1 MDSLCILST
10 LLLNAR
16 VNCSQ
21 SNDQDPSCAG
31 SPHGSCCWASS
42 SLLSKRLPFK
52 LEIMNP
58 LKDLSYVSLGGDPPG
73 KQHLEILPPSPWR
86 RWANLPQHGV
96 ISLQRKGQ
104 IHRTAVKTSEN
115 KQKTQSPN
123 VRVPLLWCNPLYSQV
138 NTWPL
143 SVHPVGMGTQ
153 EARRVITLA
162 SAFCHKWHTASS
174 SDLSGLLLVCGR
186 KSWLDDSL
194 AHKQGK
200 LSDPLLFQT

>member
-1 MDSLCILST
+1 MHFEYFALECKGKLFPKQWPGSIVCREPSWI
-10 LLLNAR
+10 LLLSQFKSSEQTVALQAR
-16 VNCSQ
+16 
-21 SNDQDPSCAG
+21 D
-31 SPHGSCCWASS
+31 HESS
-42 SLLSKRLPFK
+42 ERFK
-52 LEIMNP
+52 LCLP
-58 LKDLSYVSLGGDPPG
+58 WWGPSR